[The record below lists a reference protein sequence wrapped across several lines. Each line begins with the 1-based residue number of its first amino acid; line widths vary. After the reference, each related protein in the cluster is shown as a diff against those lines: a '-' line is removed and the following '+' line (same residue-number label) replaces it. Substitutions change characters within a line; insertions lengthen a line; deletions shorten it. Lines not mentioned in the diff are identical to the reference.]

1 MWAAPVRSLPRSAG
15 EVAVIF
21 RPELVKACVFD
32 MFGTLFNVHS
42 SVAACQAAFGE
53 EASEFSRQWRRR
65 QLEYS
70 WLRAAMK
77 RYVPFWQLTRD
88 SLDVTLREFGRA
100 ADLELRDRLLEA
112 YLRIEPYPDA
122 GPTLT
127 ALRDRGVQA
136 AILTNGSREMTE
148 SALDSSGLH
157 DRVEVVMSADDVR
170 TFKPD
175 PAMYAMAPDVL
186 GVEPH
191 EIVFISSHPW
201 DLAGATLARFQ
212 TLWVNR
218 TDAMHPELLG
228 FGPHL
233 AISGLAELPGKFA
246 VREP

>member
-1 MWAAPVRSLPRSAG
+1 M
-15 EVAVIF
+15 IF
-21 RPELVKACVFD
+21 RPEIAKACVFD
-32 MFGTLFNVHS
+32 RFGTLFDVHS
-42 SVAACQAAFGE
+42 SVAACREAFGD
-53 EASEFSRQWRRR
+53 EADAFSRQWRRR

-88 SLDVTLREFGRA
+88 SLDVTLREFGHA
-100 ADLELRDRLLEA
+100 ADLELRNRLLDA

-122 GPTLT
+122 APALA
-127 ALRDRGVQA
+127 ALRERGVQA

-157 DRVEVVMSADDVR
+157 ERIEVVMSADDVQ

-175 PAMYAMAPDVL
+175 PAVYALAPDVL
-186 GVEPH
+186 GVEPN
-191 EIVFISSHPW
+191 EIVFVSSHPW

-218 TDAMHPELLG
+218 TGAAYPELLG

-233 AISGLAELPGKFA
+233 AIAGLAELPGKFA
-246 VREP
+246 AREA